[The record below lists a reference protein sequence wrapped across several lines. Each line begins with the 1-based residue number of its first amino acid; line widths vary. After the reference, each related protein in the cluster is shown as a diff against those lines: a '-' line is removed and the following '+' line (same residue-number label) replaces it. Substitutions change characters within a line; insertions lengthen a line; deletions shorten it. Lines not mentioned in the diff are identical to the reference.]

1 MRREATATIALLLV
15 ASQMTHALADS
26 DADRAALSAYLDRA
40 LSEDDGFEDR
50 FTAEVWL
57 VDMQQRLA
65 PFVADPRER
74 LDLLTQIHQQATQL
88 NLPPELVLSVI
99 EVESGFDRYALS
111 KAGAQGLMQVMPFW
125 KDEIGR
131 PDDNLTHMPDQSSLR
146 LLHSALLYLDRE
158 DQNWRR
164 ALAAYNGSS
173 GSQRYPDKVRS
184 AWESH
189 WRTAPLDW

>member
-26 DADRAALSAYLDRA
+26 EADRAALSAYLDRA

-125 KDEIGR
+125 KNEIGR
-131 PDDNLTHMPDQSSLR
+131 PDDNLIHMPTNLR
-146 LLHSALLYLDRE
+146 YGCYILRFYLDRE

-184 AWESH
+184 AWQSH
-189 WRTAPLDW
+189 WRTAPIDW

>member
-125 KDEIGR
+125 KNEIGR
-131 PDDNLTHMPDQSSLR
+131 PDDNLIHMPTNLR
-146 LLHSALLYLDRE
+146 YGCYILRFYLDRE

-184 AWESH
+184 AWQSH
-189 WRTAPLDW
+189 WRTAPIDW